1 VSIHFCLADRHEK
14 RGCDNDQS
22 WQPSQGGFIA
32 FMHVPI
38 SLFDAGVAEVGVSS
52 KQTGKAR
59 QAFMRSARQAGFFAQ
74 GNDRLVQP
82 ASPGTKPIS
91 SESNGDKQDKPTK
104 EGAGGHGGGGGK
116 IPPEIDPIIMGLLAR
131 LPKTGDVWPES
142 ERTLWLELLKGS
154 FKLIYMDDDNQA
166 MVQTN
171 LRSLSGKDEAAN

>member
-1 VSIHFCLADRHEK
+1 MR
-14 RGCDNDQS
+14 
-22 WQPSQGGFIA
+22 
-32 FMHVPI
+32 
-38 SLFDAGVAEVGVSS
+38 EVGVSS

-74 GNDRLVQP
+74 GDDRLVRP

-91 SESNGDKQDKPTK
+91 SESNAGKQDKQTK
-104 EGAGGHGGGGGK
+104 EGAGGHDGGGGK

-154 FKLIYMDDDNQA
+154 FKLIYKDDDKRA
-166 MVQTN
+166 MVQAN
-171 LRSLSGKDEAAN
+171 LRSLPGKDEAAN